1 MKLEIEYVK
10 PESLLA
16 YEGNAKRH
24 PEEQVEQ
31 IKRSIQEFGFNDPI
45 AVWKDNIIIEGHGR
59 LLASLELGLDKVP
72 IIRLDDLSDEQ
83 RKAYALVHNQLT
95 MNSGFDLEALSN
107 ELDEI
112 ANFDMSAYGFDM
124 ADYTLEPVDEEEPA
138 DEGYYGDERERTYEE
153 VNLTEVDPTR
163 LAGKYQM
170 PLLEKTDY
178 VPTGLISFNYMLTST
193 EFDKGIHFCID
204 DYQFTR
210 VWNRPRDYI
219 ERLREFDC
227 MLTPDFSLYSDMPI
241 AMQIWN
247 VFRSRLIGQIAQDS
261 GIVVIPTLSWS
272 TKASYEFCFD
282 GIPEGGTVAVSTV
295 GVMQDEV
302 AKKLWFQGMDEAMKR
317 VKPTHVICYG
327 SDIGY
332 EFNCDVTRF
341 PNGNAERMKK

>member
-72 IIRLDDLSDEQ
+72 IIRLDDLTDEQ

-107 ELDEI
+107 ELDDI
-112 ANFDMSAYGFDM
+112 ANLDMSAYGFDM

-170 PLLEKTDY
+170 PLLEKN
-178 VPTGLISFNYMLTST
+178 GLCTN
-193 EFDKGIHFCID
+193 GAN
-204 DYQFTR
+204 QF
-210 VWNRPRDYI
+210 
-219 ERLREFDC
+219 
-227 MLTPDFSLYSDMPI
+227 
-241 AMQIWN
+241 
-247 VFRSRLIGQIAQDS
+247 
-261 GIVVIPTLSWS
+261 
-272 TKASYEFCFD
+272 
-282 GIPEGGTVAVSTV
+282 
-295 GVMQDEV
+295 
-302 AKKLWFQGMDEAMKR
+302 
-317 VKPTHVICYG
+317 
-327 SDIGY
+327 
-332 EFNCDVTRF
+332 
-341 PNGNAERMKK
+341 

>member
-1 MKLEIEYVK
+1 
-10 PESLLA
+10 
-16 YEGNAKRH
+16 
-24 PEEQVEQ
+24 
-31 IKRSIQEFGFNDPI
+31 
-45 AVWKDNIIIEGHGR
+45 
-59 LLASLELGLDKVP
+59 
-72 IIRLDDLSDEQ
+72 
-83 RKAYALVHNQLT
+83 
-95 MNSGFDLEALSN
+95 
-107 ELDEI
+107 
-112 ANFDMSAYGFDM
+112 M

-193 EFDKGIHFCID
+193 EFDKGIHFFID

-247 VFRSRLIGQIAQDS
+247 VFRSRLVGQIAQDS

-332 EFNCDVTRF
+332 KFNCDVTRF